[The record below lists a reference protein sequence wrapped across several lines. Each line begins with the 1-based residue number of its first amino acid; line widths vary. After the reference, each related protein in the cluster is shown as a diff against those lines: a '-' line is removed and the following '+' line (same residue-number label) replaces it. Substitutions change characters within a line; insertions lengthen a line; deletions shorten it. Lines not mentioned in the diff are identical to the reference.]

1 MGFISTV
8 HELSSRELAE
18 PGFNLGLQDEK
29 RDCYLCVLRAPPIF
43 LFDRILDWHLLCS
56 EQVDVVRDEL
66 DPVGEDCEV
75 VAVDDPG
82 VGPVHAPDLEGVGP
96 QLVGAEDVA
105 GDVGHH

>member
-18 PGFNLGLQDEK
+18 PGFEPGTAWQEAQTLP
-29 RDCYLCVLRAPPIF
+29 LCIAAPIF
-43 LFDRILDWHLLCS
+43 LLDRILDWHLLCS

-82 VGPVHAPDLEGVGP
+82 VGPVHTPDLEGVGP
-96 QLVGAEDVA
+96 QLVGAKDVA